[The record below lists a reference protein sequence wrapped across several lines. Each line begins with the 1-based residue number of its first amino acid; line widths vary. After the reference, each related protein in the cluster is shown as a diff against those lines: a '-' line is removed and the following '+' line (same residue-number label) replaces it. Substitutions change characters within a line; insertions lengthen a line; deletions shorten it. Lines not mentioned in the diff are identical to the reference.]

1 MSILKD
7 NYNRIIR
14 EIEQAISNEEERK
27 IVKGK
32 VEELASIFIDIIDKL
47 ANSTDAKIQEMEEK
61 QKKIEEKMDNMQKMM
76 DEIENDIYLS
86 EEEPFDFEIVCP
98 YCNYEFVVEIPDNV
112 EHMKKE
118 VECPECHNTI
128 ELDWNEED
136 EECTGDCHGCHGCE
150 EDEDIHE
157 ISIEDEENDDEENN
171 EDDM

>member
-7 NYNRIIR
+7 NYNRIIK
-14 EIEQAISNEEERK
+14 EIEQTISDEEERK

-61 QKKIEEKMDNMQKMM
+61 QKRIEEKMEHMQKMM

-98 YCNYEFVVEIPDNV
+98 YCNHEFVVEIPDNI

-128 ELDWNEED
+128 ELDWNEE

>member
-14 EIEQAISNEEERK
+14 EIEQTISDEEERK

-61 QKKIEEKMDNMQKMM
+61 QKRIEEKMEHMQKMM

-98 YCNYEFVVEIPDNV
+98 YCNHEFVVEIQDGV

-118 VECPECHNTI
+118 IECPECHNMI

-136 EECTGDCHGCHGCE
+136 EECMGNCHGCHGC
-150 EDEDIHE
+150 DEDIHE
-157 ISIEDEENDDEENN
+157 ISIEDEEDN

>member
-14 EIEQAISNEEERK
+14 EIEQTISDEEERK

-61 QKKIEEKMDNMQKMM
+61 QKRIEEKMEHMQKMM

-98 YCNYEFVVEIPDNV
+98 YCNHEFVVEIPDNI

-128 ELDWNEED
+128 ELDWNEE

>member
-14 EIEQAISNEEERK
+14 EIEQTISDEEERK

-61 QKKIEEKMDNMQKMM
+61 QKKIEEKMDYMQKMM

-98 YCNYEFVVEIPDNV
+98 YCNHEFVVEIPDNV

-128 ELDWNEED
+128 EIDWNEE